1 MLDLDTFLTNLHAE
15 FPELVDPVAR
25 AVTAEFFAPDAFCI
39 RVEGLAA
46 LSNRLMQDGER
57 DTLRRL
63 FRFMAES
70 RLDGSPAVRDLIDV
84 EYVEGLFLNTPLHAR
99 VLGWE
104 VLPDSLRAEYLRYWR
119 WVPVPSGASP
129 LGHSG

>member
-39 RVEGLAA
+39 RVEGLAE
-46 LSNRLMQDGER
+46 LSNRLMEDGQR

-63 FRFMAES
+63 FQFMDAS
-70 RLDGSPAVRDLIDV
+70 RLNGTPEVRDLIDV
-84 EYVEGLFLNTPLHAR
+84 EYVEGLFSNTPVHGR

-104 VLPDSLRAEYLRYWR
+104 LLPDSLRAVYVRYWR
-119 WVPVPSGASP
+119 WVPVPAD
-129 LGHSG
+129 GHA